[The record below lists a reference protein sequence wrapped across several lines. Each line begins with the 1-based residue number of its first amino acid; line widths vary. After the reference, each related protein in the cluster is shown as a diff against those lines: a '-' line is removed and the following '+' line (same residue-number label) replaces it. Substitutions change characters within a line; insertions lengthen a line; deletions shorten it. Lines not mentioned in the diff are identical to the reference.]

1 MLDMQLGRVA
11 DSRFRGMNPTHE
23 RPRSVARWIKT
34 GLAWV
39 LVLAISTGV
48 ALAMMNAAGT
58 RALPG
63 HRPSDIV
70 SNDAQEV
77 INLCALHVDGPLYAY
92 VPAPEARNFY
102 DRVCTSI

>member
-1 MLDMQLGRVA
+1 MLDMQLGRLA
-11 DSRFRGMNPTHE
+11 DRRFRGINPTHE
-23 RPRSVARWIKT
+23 RPRGAARWIKT

-39 LVLAISTGV
+39 VVLAISTGV
-48 ALAMMNAAGT
+48 ALAMTAAGT
-58 RALPG
+58 RALPE
-63 HRPSDIV
+63 HRPSNVV
-70 SNDAQEV
+70 SNDAEEV